1 MEMILIILDINEKKK
16 VMKKDSHIFH
26 NLNEVYNL
34 AGTKCQ
40 MKWKLSI

>member
-1 MEMILIILDINEKKK
+1 MEMILIILDINEKK

>member
-1 MEMILIILDINEKKK
+1 MKKKK